1 LERTNIILDIPW
13 LQIHNSEINWEIREV
28 KITKYLPICKRSI
41 IAREDTEKRK
51 KVERKIRAIEKLN
64 RNK

>member
-1 LERTNIILDIPW
+1 
-13 LQIHNSEINWEIREV
+13 LQIYNSKINWEIEKV
-28 KITKYLPICKRSI
+28 KITKYLLICGRSI

-64 RNK
+64 RDK